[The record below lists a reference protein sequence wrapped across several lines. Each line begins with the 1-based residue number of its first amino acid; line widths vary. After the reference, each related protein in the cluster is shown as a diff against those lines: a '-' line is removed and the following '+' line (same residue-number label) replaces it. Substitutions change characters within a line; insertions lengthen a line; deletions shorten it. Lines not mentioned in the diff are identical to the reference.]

1 MTYRSF
7 ARALSALGLAG
18 LASLAITPARAANIG
33 VTGLTIQA
41 ASAGVAALTE
51 LFAPRG
57 AMTTWSAKASN
68 GRHAR
73 PKGGRSLH

>member
-7 ARALSALGLAG
+7 ARAISALGLAG
-18 LASLAITPARAANIG
+18 LAGLAITPARAADMVPAG
-33 VTGLTIQA
+33 RTIQA
-41 ASAGVAALTE
+41 AATGVAALSE

-57 AMTTWSAKASN
+57 AITTWSAKSSN

-73 PKGGRSLH
+73 PKGGKSLH